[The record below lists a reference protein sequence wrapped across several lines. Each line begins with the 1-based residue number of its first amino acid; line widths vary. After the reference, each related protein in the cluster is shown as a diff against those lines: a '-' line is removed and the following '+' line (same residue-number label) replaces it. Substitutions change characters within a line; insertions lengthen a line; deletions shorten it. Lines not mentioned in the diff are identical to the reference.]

1 VLSDLSPHA
10 LAPGTQI
17 RDYTIVSVIGTG
29 GFSIV
34 YKAIDNSLDRAVA
47 IKEYFPGA
55 FALRDS
61 EGSVR
66 PHSRDAD
73 TFSKGIESFL
83 NEGKLLAAFDHPA
96 LVRVYRCWEERGTAY
111 LAMRLYDGVTL
122 RDAVNAG
129 DWRTD
134 EATLRALLLP
144 ICNALDVLHASHC
157 YHRDVAP
164 DNIMLLDA
172 TSQAGARLAPVLL
185 DFGAA
190 RKAIE
195 STQVFTAILKPG
207 YAPIEQYGDGELKQ
221 GPWTDIYALAGVV
234 YFTLAGNAPPTAIS
248 RMLKDAMP
256 RPRDAFVGRLPE
268 HWLDAIEI
276 ALMVKPELRPQSISE
291 FVALFGW
298 DATAESM
305 ATVVPPVRS
314 LSPPLPSPALVASVV
329 AEEAVTTLVDDRTV
343 VVPLMKKIAPLVSAA
358 APASPV
364 VVHAAPAV
372 AHATPAITPPAPVD
386 DESTVVIPRRA
397 VDAQIAAK
405 APAPVAQPQPLPQ
418 PQTAPAAPV
427 AAARVK
433 SRSVAW
439 IAAAVLIAFAALAWK
454 LTSPPAVSPSA
465 APTINTVTQPSAK
478 PANDTSGDKKTSL
491 PLQVPREPVQPVGNA
506 PETAV
511 PAPVATPPAKAI
523 NTPPK
528 IVTESPFSSASAAKA
543 KVNAANAANAANATA
558 KGKTK
563 ASRPAAV
570 SVEDGED
577 SPPARTSKRPAR
589 CEVLIERFQLGETPS
604 AAEQRF
610 FQESCK

>member
-1 VLSDLSPHA
+1 VLSDLAPHA

-66 PHSRDAD
+66 PHSRDVD

-83 NEGKLLAAFDHPA
+83 NEGKLLVVFDHPA

-111 LAMRLYDGVTL
+111 LAMRLYEGTTL
-122 RDAVNAG
+122 RDAVKAG

-144 ICNALDVLHASHC
+144 ICNALDVLHAANC

-164 DNIMLLDA
+164 DNIMLVDA
-172 TSQAGARLAPVLL
+172 PSHAGARLAPVLL

-234 YFTLAGNAPPTAIS
+234 YFSLAGNAPPTAIS

-268 HWLDAIEI
+268 HWLDAIGT

-305 ATVVPPVRS
+305 TTVVVPPVRS
-314 LSPPLPSPALVASVV
+314 VSPPPATSPLVASI
-329 AEEAVTTLVDDRTV
+329 APEEAVTTLVDDRTV
-343 VVPLMKKIAPLVSAA
+343 VVALPRKPTPAVPVLAPA
-358 APASPV
+358 APVVARAASVQV
-364 VVHAAPAV
+364 VAPS
-372 AHATPAITPPAPVD
+372 APVD

-405 APAPVAQPQPLPQ
+405 TPAPILPAVQPQ

-427 AAARVK
+427 AAASVK
-433 SRSVAW
+433 SRSVVW
-439 IAAAVLIAFAALAWK
+439 IAVVAVLIALAALTWK
-454 LTSPPAVSPSA
+454 LTSPPAVSPTA
-465 APTINTVTQPSAK
+465 APTVDTVTKPSAK
-478 PANDTSGDKKTSL
+478 PANDMSGDKKTSL
-491 PLQVPREPVQPVGNA
+491 PLPAPREPVQPDQPVGNA
-506 PETAV
+506 PETIV

-523 NTPPK
+523 NTPQK
-528 IVTESPFSSASAAKA
+528 TVTESPSASTSAFKAKA
-543 KVNAANAANAANATA
+543 AANAKAAEKA
-558 KGKTK
+558 K
-563 ASRPAAV
+563 ASRPAAA
-570 SVEDGED
+570 SVDDGED
-577 SPPARTSKRPAR
+577 NPPARVSRRPAR